1 MTQVFEHYPLI
12 LTPEGQNDPQI
23 FKTSKTLASD
33 SELHFLIT
41 PKIIFLKP
49 RKLDILCTNKLA
61 SRMPKIRIYY
71 NL

>member
-1 MTQVFEHYPLI
+1 MTQVFEHCPLI

-41 PKIIFLKP
+41 LIFLKP
-49 RKLDILCTNKLA
+49 RKLDIFCTNKLA
-61 SRMPKIRIYY
+61 FRMPKIIYY
-71 NL
+71 NH